1 VRPRNRGLPATTPR
15 GSENGRESVP
25 GSSLR
30 VAAQYGVGRLQRLAF
45 NDLQQYTEWMA
56 TITEVERLAFDL
68 PEAQRAVLAAHLLD
82 SLSPVLR
89 DEDDGLQEALIRD
102 RELDSN
108 PSSALSLEQLDH
120 QIRSRRS
127 S

>member
-1 VRPRNRGLPATTPR
+1 VTPLSTELGDFSVLPSTI
-15 GSENGRESVP
+15 
-25 GSSLR
+25 SSSTLT
-30 VAAQYGVGRLQRLAF
+30 G
-45 NDLQQYTEWMA
+45 MA

-108 PSSALSLEQLDH
+108 PSSAFSLEQLDH

>member
-1 VRPRNRGLPATTPR
+1 MPLLRTELGDFSVLPSTI
-15 GSENGRESVP
+15 
-25 GSSLR
+25 SSGTL
-30 VAAQYGVGRLQRLAF
+30 
-45 NDLQQYTEWMA
+45 NSMA
-56 TITEVERLAFDL
+56 TITDVERLAFDL

-108 PSSALSLEQLDH
+108 PASALSLEQLDH
-120 QIRSRRS
+120 QIRSRRGS
-127 S
+127 